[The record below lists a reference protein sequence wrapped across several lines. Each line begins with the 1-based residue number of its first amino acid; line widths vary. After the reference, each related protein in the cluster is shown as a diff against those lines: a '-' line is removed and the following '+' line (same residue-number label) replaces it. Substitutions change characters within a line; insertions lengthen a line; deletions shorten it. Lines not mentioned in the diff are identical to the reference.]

1 MPTLD
6 DPLIQ
11 REIIMEHYE
20 NPKNKGLIDDDAY
33 EKLHLASEG
42 CIDDIYLQVKIEDNI
57 IKDIRFDGVACAIS
71 TSSTSIMSEL
81 LKGKTLEEA
90 KKIIENYN
98 NMLLSEPF
106 DANLLKEAIVYKN
119 VSKQPN
125 RIKCAS
131 LAWNGI
137 NKLLK

>member
-1 MPTLD
+1 
-6 DPLIQ
+6 
-11 REIIMEHYE
+11 
-20 NPKNKGLIDDDAY
+20 
-33 EKLHLASEG
+33 
-42 CIDDIYLQVKIEDNI
+42 
-57 IKDIRFDGVACAIS
+57 
-71 TSSTSIMSEL
+71 
-81 LKGKTLEEA
+81 
-90 KKIIENYN
+90 
-98 NMLLSEPF
+98 MLLSEPF

>member
-81 LKGKTLEEA
+81 LKR
-90 KKIIENYN
+90 
-98 NMLLSEPF
+98 
-106 DANLLKEAIVYKN
+106 KN
-119 VSKQPN
+119 T
-125 RIKCAS
+125 
-131 LAWNGI
+131 
-137 NKLLK
+137 